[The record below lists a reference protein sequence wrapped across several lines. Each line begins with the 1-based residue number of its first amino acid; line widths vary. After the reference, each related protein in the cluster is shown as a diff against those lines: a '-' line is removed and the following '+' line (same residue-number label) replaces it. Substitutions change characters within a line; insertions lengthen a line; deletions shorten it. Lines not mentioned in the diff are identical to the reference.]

1 MTIGETIKA
10 LRKSKKMTRDEVAN
24 ALGYTKD
31 YIKKLEKVNSE
42 PSLHSLELLSKLFN
56 CDLKK
61 YSIVLKEFTS
71 IEAFNNFR
79 ELRQYISLGDI
90 ENIKRLAMLLEEDL
104 NFRYGE
110 PRQLIIY
117 SKALE
122 QCLLNK
128 NFELAK
134 NLCIEGLKIDVP
146 NFTIE
151 SIDSTL
157 FSNTSYSL
165 LVCLSAQY
173 IYLNDIEKSKFIVI
187 STYNNFENVVFNS
200 NLELNYHSF
209 HLKKIQIITVN
220 NYADILFKEGNY
232 EASLKMCLQ
241 GISLCNEYETTNS
254 LELLYKLK
262 FENLYKLDKFE
273 EARENFEI
281 FKALCIVK
289 NKTSYLKTTTENSF
303 INFPLI
309 LPCSKTNKN

>member
-10 LRKSKKMTRDEVAN
+10 LRRSKKMTRDEVAN

-31 YIKKLEKVNSE
+31 YIKKLERINSE
-42 PSLHSLELLSKLFN
+42 PSLQSLELLSKLFN

-61 YSIVLKEFTS
+61 YRLVLKEFTS

-90 ENIKRLAMLLEEDL
+90 ENIKRLAILLEEDH
-104 NFRYGE
+104 NFRHGE

-209 HLKKIQIITVN
+209 HLKKIQIITIN
-220 NYADILFKEGNY
+220 NYADILFRERNY
-232 EASLKMCLQ
+232 TYSLE
-241 GISLCNEYETTNS
+241 LCNKAIALCNKYETTNS

-262 FENLYKLDKFE
+262 FENLYKLDMIE
-273 EARENFEI
+273 EAQESFEI

-289 NKTSYLKTTTENSF
+289 NKKSYLKLTTNSV
-303 INFPLI
+303 IQNYPL
-309 LPCSKTNKN
+309 LVK